1 MKLLQL
7 FLCVLGIAT
16 AVSATGLRGTDIAAP
31 DLVEEE
37 ADIYPEDFEGRDLT
51 NTYPG
56 THGSGTYYQ
65 GGTYHYQYGNHH
77 NGYWGGNNHNGY
89 WSNGNWVGN
98 NPNGYWSNGNWVGN
112 NHNGYWSNGNWVSN
126 NHNHNGHWNT
136 NHNNN
141 KKVVN
146 HHNNKKW
153 FAF

>member
-89 WSNGNWVGN
+89 WSNGNWV
-98 NPNGYWSNGNWVGN
+98 
-112 NHNGYWSNGNWVSN
+112 SN